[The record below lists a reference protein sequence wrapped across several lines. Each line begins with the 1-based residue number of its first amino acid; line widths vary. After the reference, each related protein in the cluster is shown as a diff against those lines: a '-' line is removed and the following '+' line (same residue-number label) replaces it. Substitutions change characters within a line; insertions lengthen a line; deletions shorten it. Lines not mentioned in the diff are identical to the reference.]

1 LESTQAGLEVGT
13 RTQVD
18 VLNAQRQLFQAEFDY
33 LSSRYNYI
41 INGVLLH
48 QATSTLSR
56 DVLAKGNAWLT
67 ESDTVPPPAN

>member
-1 LESTQAGLEVGT
+1 VGT

-18 VLNAQRQLFQAEFDY
+18 VLNAQRLLFQAEFDY
-33 LSSRYNYI
+33 LAARYSYI
-41 INGVLLH
+41 LNGVRLH

-67 ESDTVPPPAN
+67 EASVVPPPA